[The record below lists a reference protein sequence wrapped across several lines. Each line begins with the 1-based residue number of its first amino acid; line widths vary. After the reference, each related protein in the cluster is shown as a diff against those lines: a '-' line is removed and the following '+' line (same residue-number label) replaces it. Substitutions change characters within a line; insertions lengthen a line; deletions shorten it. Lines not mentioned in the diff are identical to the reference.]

1 MCCDLCPA
9 SYHKSCLQDHGYV
22 FSLKKGFKCPHHNC
36 VKCGR
41 GNGQAG
47 GLLLRCTEC
56 PIAFCED
63 SEPKTCTHLD
73 SGDSD
78 RFQDLGMAHP
88 NTAFYIQCTEHCK
101 RFYDSR
107 RKHGIE
113 EALAIQRKE
122 VKKSGKGG
130 ENIQVQYSE
139 PPSAKICQK
148 LAGKIWSDGICE
160 WYVSSVWCSLKDT
173 LIRLDSRL

>member
-1 MCCDLCPA
+1 M
-9 SYHKSCLQDHGYV
+9 

-63 SEPKTCTHLD
+63 CEPKTCTHLD

-78 RFQDLGMAHP
+78 RFQDLGM
-88 NTAFYIQCTEHCK
+88 
-101 RFYDSR
+101 
-107 RKHGIE
+107 
-113 EALAIQRKE
+113 
-122 VKKSGKGG
+122 
-130 ENIQVQYSE
+130 
-139 PPSAKICQK
+139 
-148 LAGKIWSDGICE
+148 
-160 WYVSSVWCSLKDT
+160 WCSSARVGLWRSLENAKSFD
-173 LIRLDSRL
+173 